1 MNEQRPTVSV
11 VIPCHN
17 YGRYLG
23 QAIDSV
29 LAQTVKPL
37 EILVADDGSTD
48 DTAEVVAR
56 YGNAVKYRK
65 FDHCGVCAIRQV
77 LLDEP
82 KGEWFLNLDA
92 DNWIEPDFLEKALKI
107 VASHSDDETF
117 AFVYPDIQCFGDTVG
132 LKKFPDFD
140 PAKLK
145 HRNYL
150 DMNSL
155 VRLKA
160 ARMAGFETRFSIAGM
175 EDYDFFLT
183 LVKMGFWGE
192 RLPGGL
198 MHYRVHTGG
207 LRHTVVRK
215 FRQRKITR
223 HILLKHKDFFTR
235 EEAKAAMASASNQ
248 TLVALVGSRTP
259 FAGFGQ
265 RLSDWLLFAR
275 VGWRHLEFRK
285 QTVYC
290 FFPRRFFESQAAPA
304 EVFYLFRDTEERRQ
318 MVRRVMEGGKSG
330 LEGGQLFGFEELW
343 KKGTTVDC
351 NLRFPRVGSVRET
364 VQGWIERRYA
374 PRTGVGLG
382 DTCSVCAH
390 MWQIN
395 RARVAVTTSDN
406 MGMPAARL
414 KARGRLK
421 VSLVYVSIGLPERL
435 KAVEARSPA
444 RAARYR
450 KRLASVD
457 CFIAY
462 GHAETE
468 ELRQWIGDSAN
479 VRFIPFG
486 VDTAKWRPAD
496 ASAEVVDVLSIG
508 ADPMRDFKLL
518 AEYARRH
525 PAVGVS
531 LVTGR
536 ECAAELG
543 PLPTNMQVRIRVPI
557 EELKE
562 LIAGARVVVLPVKD
576 NTYSGATT
584 TLLQCMAM
592 GKAVAVSRVGA
603 IREGYGFQDGVN
615 VRWIEPGSL
624 ESLSAAVA
632 ELLADGGLRRRLGTA
647 ARQHV
652 VENLG
657 WGRYINEIEKCLAEW
672 MEWKRED
679 SKE

>member
-1 MNEQRPTVSV
+1 MNEQRPTLSV

-23 QAIDSV
+23 IAIDSV
-29 LAQTVKPL
+29 LTQTVKPM
-37 EILVADDGSTD
+37 EIIVADDGSTD

-56 YGNAVKYRK
+56 YGEAVKYRK
-65 FDHCGVCAIRQV
+65 FNHRGVCAIRQA
-77 LLDEP
+77 LLDET

-92 DNWIEPDFLEKALKI
+92 DNWIEPDFLEKALEI
-107 VASHSDDETF
+107 VLRHGDDETF
-117 AFVYPDIQCFGDTVG
+117 AFVYPDLQCFGDTVG
-132 LKKFPDFD
+132 LKKVPDFD
-140 PAKLK
+140 VAQLK
-145 HRNYL
+145 CRNYI

-155 VRLKA
+155 IRLKA
-160 ARMAGFETRFSIAGM
+160 ARMAGFDTRFNIGQ

-207 LRHTVVRK
+207 VTHTAVRK
-215 FRQRKITR
+215 FRQREIIR
-223 HILLKHKDFFTR
+223 RILLKHKGFFTP
-235 EEAKAAMASASNQ
+235 EEARAAIASADNQ
-248 TLVALVGSRTP
+248 TLLALVGSRTP
-259 FAGFGQ
+259 FARFGR

-275 VGWRHLEFRK
+275 AGWRHAEFRK

-290 FFPRRFFESQAAPA
+290 FFPRRFFESQAAIA
-304 EVFYLFRDTEERRQ
+304 KVFYLFRDTSERRT
-318 MVRRVMEGGKSG
+318 MVRRVIEGGESG

-343 KKGTTVDC
+343 KKGMSVDC
-351 NLRFPRVGSVRET
+351 NLRFPRVESVRET

-382 DTCSVCAH
+382 DTCSVSAH
-390 MWQIN
+390 LWQMN
-395 RARVAVTTSDN
+395 RARVVLATSDN
-406 MGMPAARL
+406 MGLPAARL
-414 KARGRLK
+414 KARDGLR
-421 VSLVYVSIGLPERL
+421 VPLVYVSIGLPERL
-435 KAVEARSPA
+435 KAVEARSPT

-450 KRLASVD
+450 KRLANVD

-462 GHAETE
+462 GHAEAE
-468 ELRQWIGDSAN
+468 ELRQWIRDSAN

-525 PAVGVS
+525 PAVSVS
-531 LVTGR
+531 LVTVR

-562 LIAGARVVVLPVKD
+562 LIARARVVVLPVKD

-624 ESLSAAVA
+624 ESLSTAVVG
-632 ELLADGGLRRRLGTA
+632 LLADGGLRRRLGTA